1 MKICRLIISLFVLS
15 CFSFLNAEELF
26 FKWDD
31 NPAFNSEIYNK
42 TIGLRLVNSEYDT
55 FEQSGRVIY
64 LHPSRLYGNT
74 KFLAEMQKADDF
86 DLYTA
91 GISWGKRIN
100 PVFHLGAGL
109 ELSRNI
115 DDKTNII
122 SLLPGIQIKF
132 TGNLR
137 YSGYLYLQKHD
148 SDQKTYVNSNLSYYL
163 NPDLRTSLSY
173 DVEEKLR
180 VDIDFIK
187 NIGISLFA
195 QSDLKNN
202 LKDNLTAGL
211 TISLNLENSL
221 IKLEGSVLKD
231 PEEKQYRQSA
241 EYIYSFGKY
250 TPPIVFA
257 APLYPVSGNA
267 LNKYGLVIDQ
277 QLSETTQKNVVIV
290 VKPGDNL
297 TQISRNLPV
306 NALDHYK
313 DNVAAIS
320 EYNNIADPSRIKV
333 GQKIKIPVKVPS
345 ASDITVSEKDKA
357 NVDELLNTLLTT
369 NLAELKITQAYWN
382 LQLKDI
388 NAMKKHTPG
397 NTLNTPSMLNIK
409 AIEAVAE
416 NNLDKADRLLTQA
429 IKIDSTSHIYMFNKA
444 VIDFQSGNYQ
454 KSYDTFINSI
464 ELGAG
469 SEYAFKIYNLVK
481 QKTLLKDF
489 PDTVITDQKSFQ
501 DKISLVPVDSL
512 KAEYELQN
520 FEKRT
525 TEEKINFLSDEFE
538 EYLTQKVTYSEVE
551 NTSKEGS
558 AAYIEA
564 ENMLK
569 IINRK
574 LEHLKISLEE
584 EHKKLVI
591 LDDNLNMMKLE
602 MNRRKSW

>member
-31 NPAFNSEIYNK
+31 NPAFNSEIYKK
-42 TIGLRLVNSEYDT
+42 TIGFRLVNSDYDT
-55 FEQSGRVIY
+55 FEQLGRVSY

-100 PVFHLGAGL
+100 PVFHLGTGL

-115 DDKTNII
+115 DDKINTI
-122 SLLPGIQIKF
+122 SFLPGIQIKF

-137 YSGYLYLQKHD
+137 YSGYLCFQKLD
-148 SDQKTYVNSNLSYYL
+148 NDQKTYVNSTLSYYL
-163 NPDLRTSLSY
+163 NPNLRTSLSY
-173 DVEEKLR
+173 DVDEKYR
-180 VDIDFIK
+180 AEIDLIK
-187 NIGISLFA
+187 SIGISLFA
-195 QSDLKNN
+195 QSNLKNN

-211 TISLNLENSL
+211 TFSLNLANSL
-221 IKLEGSVLKD
+221 VKLEGAVVND
-231 PEEKQYRQSA
+231 PEDKQYRQSA

-250 TPPIVFA
+250 TPPIVYE

-267 LNKYGLVIDQ
+267 LNKYGLMIDQ
-277 QLSETTQKNVVIV
+277 QLSETTQKDVVIV

-297 TQISRNLPV
+297 TQISRNLPI

-320 EYNNIADPSRIKV
+320 EYNDITDPSRIKV

-345 ASDITVSEKDKA
+345 ASDITVSDEDKSE
-357 NVDELLNTLLTT
+357 VDELLNTLLTT
-369 NLAELKITQAYWN
+369 NLAEIKITQAYWN

-397 NTLNTPSMLNIK
+397 NILNTPGMLNIK

-416 NNLDKADRLLTQA
+416 NNLDEADRLLKQA
-429 IKIDSTSHIYMFNKA
+429 ILIDSTSHIYLFNKA
-444 VIDFQSGNYQ
+444 VIDFQTGKYQ
-454 KSYDTFINSI
+454 ESYDNLVNSI

-469 SEYAFKIYNLVK
+469 SDYAFKIYNLVK
-481 QKTLLKDF
+481 KKTLLKDF
-489 PDTVITDQKSFQ
+489 PDTVIALQQNFKAE
-501 DKISLVPVDSL
+501 ISLIPMDSL
-512 KAEYELQN
+512 KSEFKLQN
-520 FEKRT
+520 VEKQT
-525 TEEKINFLSDEFE
+525 TEKKLNFLSEEFE
-538 EYLTQKVTYSEVE
+538 DYFTQKATYSEVE
-551 NTSKEGS
+551 NTSKAGS
-558 AAYIEA
+558 ASHNEA
-564 ENMLK
+564 VNMLK

-574 LEHLKISLEE
+574 LDHISMSLRTERQ
-584 EHKKLVI
+584 KLVI
-591 LDDNLNMMKLE
+591 LTDNLNMIKLE
-602 MNRRKSW
+602 LNRRMAW